1 MGTVTS
7 QGGESGWSLA
17 TGFCISHFRGRGER
31 RSVPRCL
38 WYFGA
43 RAVFETE
50 EHDGALPADNGRLA
64 NAD

>member
-31 RSVPRCL
+31 HCLFLGVYGILVQGQFLRRRSMM
-38 WYFGA
+38 
-43 RAVFETE
+43 
-50 EHDGALPADNGRLA
+50 EHCQLIMED
-64 NAD
+64 